1 MKKLK
6 GKVAIVTGSTQGLGT
21 GIARRLGRAGVSLV
35 INGRNHQKGMHVLD
49 QLNAMGV
56 DAVFVAAD
64 LRQKHQYETLV
75 QRTIEHFGRL
85 DILINNAQ
93 SVPVLTE
100 AEHDDDAG
108 LEITLES
115 GLFASLWLARAAF
128 PWFRQAG
135 CGRIVN
141 FASINGVY
149 GSKYGLAYNPAK
161 EGVRGLTRT
170 LANEWGRYEITVN
183 TVMLSGLTPLAS
195 ASLPVLHE
203 KALRLCS
210 STSTRPKN

>member
-128 PWFRQAG
+128 PLVPS
-135 CGRIVN
+135 GRLRKN
-141 FASINGVY
+141 R
-149 GSKYGLAYNPAK
+149 
-161 EGVRGLTRT
+161 E
-170 LANEWGRYEITVN
+170 
-183 TVMLSGLTPLAS
+183 
-195 ASLPVLHE
+195 
-203 KALRLCS
+203 LRLHQ
-210 STSTRPKN
+210 RRLWQ